1 MTQAAAGGLTVRI
14 ASTILLISSVHLL
27 HLFLPPE
34 GAVQEDRSFMVLAQL
49 LFVVTAAA
57 FAVIE
62 RPEPETD

>member
-1 MTQAAAGGLTVRI
+1 MRSAT
-14 ASTILLISSVHLL
+14 TILLISSAHLL